1 MSAEVRIY
9 PDADALAQAVAQ
21 HVVTICQ
28 DTRSERRP
36 FTLALSGGSTPRPAY
51 EHLATPRFSERMDW
65 ERTHVFWSDERC
77 VAPDDAQSN
86 YRMAKAALLDHVP
99 IPRSNVHRLQGE
111 LPPEEAAAQY
121 EDALRAVF
129 GDVRVPTFD
138 LILLGLGE
146 DGHTASLFPDTEA
159 LGVRDRWVVP
169 NYVERLEKWRLTLT
183 LPVLN
188 AAEHATFVVAGERK
202 AEILEAV
209 LTTSAD
215 APTYPAQHVHPD
227 EGRLIW
233 LVDAEAAGVA

>member
-1 MSAEVRIY
+1 MSGEIRIY

-28 DTRSERRP
+28 NTRSERRP

-51 EHLATPRFSERMDW
+51 EYLATPSYSERMDW

-111 LPPEEAAAQY
+111 LPPEEATAQY

-129 GDVRVPTFD
+129 GDVRLPTFD

-209 LTTSAD
+209 LATSAD